1 MAQRAEIAAWL
12 TERIAY
18 FLEKQP
24 SDIDPEVELVELG
37 LDSVYALTLC
47 GDIEERF
54 GLAVE
59 PTLPWDYPT
68 VHALAGHLATVA
80 AEVGV
85 AEVGAAGAGIAQI

>member
-1 MAQRAEIAAWL
+1 MAEKAEIAAWL

-24 SDIDPEVELVELG
+24 SDIDPDVELVELG

-68 VHALAGHLATVA
+68 VHALAGHLAETTA
-80 AEVGV
+80 
-85 AEVGAAGAGIAQI
+85 GAGAPAAGIAQI